1 MMLLLLVALCPLLP
15 PPPAPLSP
23 GHSWPEGAEGNRCT
37 LYLLLSPLTSPPSAL
52 LPPHTQG
59 LTPSYL
65 YIFTSLST
73 LPAPL
78 LFRSSPMPMI
88 FSCSSLLLLI
98 YPSAFCFS
106 TVFLQ
111 HIIGDILM
119 LYIRSFHFLPHKHL
133 HMQGNQ

>member
-1 MMLLLLVALCPLLP
+1 MLLSLVALCPLLP

-23 GHSWPEGAEGNRCT
+23 GHSWPGGAEGNRCT

-59 LTPSYL
+59 FSPLHL

-78 LFRSSPMPMI
+78 LFQSSPMPVI
-88 FSCSSLLLLI
+88 FSCSSHLLI
-98 YPSAFCFS
+98 YPSAFLPSFS
-106 TVFLQ
+106 D
-111 HIIGDILM
+111 IIGDILTM
-119 LYIRSFHFLPHKHL
+119 YIGSIHFLPHKHP